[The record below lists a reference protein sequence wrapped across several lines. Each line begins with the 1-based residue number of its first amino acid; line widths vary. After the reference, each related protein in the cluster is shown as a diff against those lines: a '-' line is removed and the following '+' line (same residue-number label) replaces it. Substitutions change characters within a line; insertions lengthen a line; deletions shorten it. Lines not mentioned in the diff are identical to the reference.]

1 MVIKAPVGGGVIARE
16 EITSMRRWDPPAMA
30 PGSESKSSAGQET
43 ERAGA
48 DLSTAAVQL
57 PTADDL
63 EVMYARAEAEGRQQ
77 GYQSGYDAGLSA
89 GREAGM
95 AAARQDSEM
104 LKAIILGF
112 GRPLR
117 DLDAA
122 VEEATLALA
131 LEVARQV
138 IRAELRMRPESLLPL
153 LREALEA
160 LPLRSANPSI
170 RLHPEDLALVGRLAP
185 ELVEEGVLLEA
196 DEELERGGPV
206 LAAQISGGGARPDR
220 RWHRRGVGDEASVL
234 DLRLETRWRQ
244 ALEQLFGAAFP

>member
-1 MVIKAPVGGGVIARE
+1 MVIKAPTGGVIARE
-16 EITSMRRWDPPAMA
+16 EITSMRRWDPPAMLS
-30 PGSESKSSAGQET
+30 GGESKPSAGQVMEG
-43 ERAGA
+43 AGA
-48 DLSTAAVQL
+48 DLSPAAVPL

-63 EVMYARAEAEGRQQ
+63 ELMYARAEAEGRQQ
-77 GYQSGYDAGLSA
+77 GYQNGYAAGLSA

-95 AAARQDSEM
+95 AAARQDAEM
-104 LKAIILGF
+104 LKALVLGF

-122 VEEATLALA
+122 VEEALLALA

-138 IRAELRMRPESLLPL
+138 IRSDLRMRPESLLPL

-170 RLHPEDLALVGRLAP
+170 RLHPEDLALVERLAP
-185 ELVEEGVLLEA
+185 ELAEEGVLLEA

-206 LAAQISGGGARPDR
+206 LAARIDDDGARPDR
-220 RWHRRGVGDEASVL
+220 RWHRRGVGDAASVL